1 VPCIGTAMLGLNPNP
16 PTTLS
21 GFSGAPDT
29 LRAMVAAAHGPGGE
43 QSMLVRTMVES
54 IVRNVWPKDYQG
66 EILAVRNW
74 AASHIFFLGDPS
86 HVELVRTPQRIV
98 EEYTANGVARAD
110 CDDIAC
116 TIGTMCLQL
125 GRLAEFIVAGFGE
138 RGHYSHVF
146 VRVQEPKSKK
156 WIVCDPVAGTEERE
170 MLGRITTY
178 EVWSLDEPAGT
189 PGRRMR

>member
-1 VPCIGTAMLGLNPNP
+1 VPCTGTAMLGLNPNP
-16 PTTLS
+16 PTQFS
-21 GFSGAPDT
+21 GFTGAPDT
-29 LRAMVAAAHGPGGE
+29 LRAMVQAAQGPRGE
-43 QSMLVRTMVES
+43 KSILVRSMVES

-74 AASHIFFLGDPS
+74 VATNVRFFSDPL
-86 HVELVRTPQRIV
+86 HVEYVRDSQRVV
-98 EEYTANGVARAD
+98 EEFMAHGVARSD
-110 CDDIAC
+110 CDEIAC

-189 PGRRMR
+189 PGRRMK